1 MFPQGSAPDRGSA
14 MVPWAR
20 FESGPLSPP
29 DDSVV
34 VSSGDALLAGPNLIS
49 GADWTNWVVSRAM
62 WSLRVSGEGTDE
74 TVVRTAKGKAPLLV
88 TRKTGKG
95 RITLVALDIPSQLAN
110 LHPGAHRLLGNL
122 LKAER

>member
-1 MFPQGSAPDRGSA
+1 M
-14 MVPWAR
+14 
-20 FESGPLSPP
+20 
-29 DDSVV
+29 
-34 VSSGDALLAGPNLIS
+34 LAGPNLIS

-62 WSLRVSGEGTDE
+62 WSLRISGERTDE
-74 TVVRTAKGKAPLLV
+74 TVVRTAKGQAPLLV

-95 RITLVALDIPSQLAN
+95 RITLVGLDIPSQLAN